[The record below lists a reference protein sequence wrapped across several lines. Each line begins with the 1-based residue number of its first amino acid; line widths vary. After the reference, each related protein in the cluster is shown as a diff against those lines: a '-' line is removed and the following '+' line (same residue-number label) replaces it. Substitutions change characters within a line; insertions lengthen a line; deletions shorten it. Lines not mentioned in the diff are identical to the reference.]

1 MDENTLR
8 VLEFDKILRMAAS
21 YSVTVPG
28 KLIVQKIK
36 PFNNIDA
43 VRHHSVIVSEC
54 RRILSEGYHF
64 GIEAFD
70 DLNDLLSKVV
80 PADAVFQPVEL
91 RAFLPL
97 FYSAISL
104 RSLGGNPSCPSLGM
118 MVSQLTTHPEIR
130 DIINNSIDREGKIR
144 DEASPELSHVRKSIK
159 SCERKIRST
168 LEDILKQ
175 KDLIPHLQDFY
186 TAERNNRWVVPL
198 KRDSKGSIPGVVH
211 DISNTGETVYV
222 EPYSVQ
228 HNSNELESLR
238 AEEKLEEYRI
248 LKRISSNFREQL
260 HEIQEDYKIVAR
272 IDAMQAIAWFS
283 EKMDMSSPEVSEKGY
298 LKIIRGRHPLLWKT
312 LRQANR
318 EGSIVPLD
326 LEIGRK
332 NKCMV
337 ITGSNAGGKTV
348 ALKSIG
354 VLSLMAL
361 SGMHIPAGSG
371 TVIPFLEKVFA
382 DIGDEQS
389 IEQNLSTFSAH
400 ITRIS
405 EIISRSNA
413 NALILIDE
421 LGTGTDPEQGGALS
435 CSVLRGLKK
444 LGALTV
450 VSTHLSMLKAF
461 AHSEEGVINSAME
474 MLEVNVNGA
483 SSYRPTYKLLIGEP
497 GLSHAFEIAESL
509 GLPHDIIKD
518 ARQFIKGADV
528 QVESLIADL
537 KLRSREQNDKLK
549 EIEGI
554 KEEVVRLQSAAEE
567 ELAGIRSSKKD
578 TLADALKEA
587 EEIMRNAKREARDI
601 ISDLKKTR
609 PADTGKVV
617 KSIENKINEMNKI
630 RKRIVPDDK
639 KSLKDVREGQR
650 VFINSFGT
658 HGTVQSVN
666 KKNRKCSVL
675 VSGKEITMSV
685 SGLSEAEGEADERN
699 KDRDKRTVSSPV
711 ISEDINVE
719 GEINVIGQRVDPAL
733 SIIERYLNDV
743 AISGLNRV
751 RIIHGIG
758 EGILSRAIKD
768 YLEGHPLVEN
778 SRKGTEEEGGVAVT
792 VVFL

>member
-1 MDENTLR
+1 MDEHTLR
-8 VLEFDKILRMAAS
+8 VLEFEKILRMAAS

-28 KLIVQKIK
+28 KSIVQKIM

-43 VRHHSVIVSEC
+43 VRHHSVIVAEC
-54 RRILSEGYHF
+54 RRILIEGYHF
-64 GIEAFD
+64 GIEFF
-70 DLNDLLSKVV
+70 NDLSDLFRKAI
-80 PADAVFQPVEL
+80 PADAVLQPTEL

-104 RSLGGNPSCPSLGM
+104 RSLDGNPSCPSLGM
-118 MVSQLTTHPEIR
+118 IVSQLATHSEIR
-130 DIINNSIDREGKIR
+130 ETIDNSIDREGKIR

-159 SCERKIRST
+159 SCERKIRNT

-186 TAERNNRWVVPL
+186 TAERNNRWVVPV

-228 HNSNELESLR
+228 HRSNELESLR

-248 LKRISSNFREQL
+248 LQRITSNLREQL
-260 HEIQEDYKIVAR
+260 HEIQEDYNIVTR
-272 IDAMQAIAWFS
+272 VDAMQAIALFS
-283 EKMDMSSPEVSEKGY
+283 EKMEMSPPEVNKEGH
-298 LKIIRGRHPLLWKT
+298 LNIVRGRHPLLWKT

-318 EGSIVPLD
+318 EGSVVPLD
-326 LEIGRK
+326 LDIGRK
-332 NKCMV
+332 HKCMV

-348 ALKSIG
+348 ALKTIG

-371 TVIPFLEKVFA
+371 TVIPFLESVFA

-405 EIISRSNA
+405 EIIRRSNT

-435 CSVLRGLKK
+435 CSVLRGLKQ

-450 VSTHLSMLKAF
+450 VSTHLGMLKAF

-474 MLEVNVNGA
+474 MVEVNVNGA

-537 KLRSREQNDKLK
+537 KRRSREQNKKLK

-554 KEEVVRLQSAAEE
+554 KKGVVRLQSAAEE
-567 ELAGIRSSKKD
+567 ELSRIRSSKQD
-578 TLADALKEA
+578 TLAEALKEA

-601 ISDLKKTR
+601 ISDLKKAGR
-609 PADTGKVV
+609 ADSGKVM
-617 KSIENKINEMNKI
+617 KDIEGKIKELNKI
-630 RKRIVPDDK
+630 RKLIVPDDRK
-639 KSLKDVREGQR
+639 QLTEVREGQR
-650 VFINSFGT
+650 VFINNFGT

-666 KKNRKCSVL
+666 KKNRKCSVM
-675 VSGKEITMSV
+675 VSGKEITIPV
-685 SGLSEAEGEADERN
+685 SGLSEAEGDAGEGN
-699 KDRDKRTVSSPV
+699 KDRAKRTVPFPV
-711 ISEDINVE
+711 ISEEINLE

-733 SIIERYLNDV
+733 SIIERYLNDA
-743 AISGLNRV
+743 AIAGLNRI

-768 YLEGHPLVEN
+768 YLGGHPLVES
-778 SRKGTEEEGGVAVT
+778 SREGTEEEGGGAVT

>member
-1 MDENTLR
+1 MDEHTLR
-8 VLEFDKILRMAAS
+8 VLEFEKILRMAAF

-28 KLIVQKIK
+28 KSIVQKIK
-36 PFNNIDA
+36 PYNNIDT
-43 VRHHSVIVSEC
+43 VRDYSVMVSEC

-64 GIEAFD
+64 GIEAF
-70 DLNDLLSKVV
+70 NDLTDLFRKVI
-80 PADAVFQPVEL
+80 PADAVLQPSEL

-104 RSLGGNPSCPSLGM
+104 KSLGNNTSCPSLGM
-118 MVSQLTTHPEIR
+118 MVSHLATHPEIR
-130 DIINNSIDREGKIR
+130 ETIDNSIDREGKIR
-144 DEASPELSHVRKSIK
+144 DQASPELSHVRKNIK

-168 LEDILKQ
+168 LDNILKQ

-186 TAERNNRWVVPL
+186 TAERNNRWVIPV

-248 LKRISSNFREQL
+248 LQRITSDLRDQL
-260 HEIQEDYKIVAR
+260 HEIQKDYYIVVQV
-272 IDAMQAIAWFS
+272 DATQAIAWFS
-283 EKMDMSSPEVSEKGY
+283 EKMEMTAPEVSEKGY
-298 LKIIRGRHPLLWKT
+298 LKIIMGRHPLLWKT

-318 EGSIVPLD
+318 GGSVVPLD
-326 LEIGRK
+326 LEIGR
-332 NKCMV
+332 NHTCMV

-348 ALKSIG
+348 ALKTIG

-371 TVIPFLEKVFA
+371 TVIPFLESVFA

-405 EIISRSNA
+405 EIIRRSNA

-450 VSTHLSMLKAF
+450 VSTHLGMLKAF
-461 AHSEEGVINSAME
+461 AHAEEGVINSAME
-474 MLEVNVNGA
+474 MVEVYVNGTP
-483 SSYRPTYKLLIGEP
+483 SYRPTYKLLIGEP

-509 GLPHDIIKD
+509 GLSHDIIKD

-537 KLRSREQNDKLK
+537 KRQSREQKEKLK
-549 EIEGI
+549 EIGGM
-554 KEEVVRLQSAAEE
+554 KEEVVRLQSAAEK
-567 ELAGIRSSKKD
+567 ELSGIRSSKQD
-578 TLADALKEA
+578 TLARALKDA

-601 ISDLKKTR
+601 ISNLKKAGR
-609 PADTGKVV
+609 AGSGKVMKNIESKIKELH
-617 KSIENKINEMNKI
+617 KS

-639 KSLKDVREGQR
+639 KRLTEVREGQR
-650 VFINSFGT
+650 VFINDFGA
-658 HGTVQSVN
+658 HGTVKSVN
-666 KKNRKCSVL
+666 KKTRKCSVL
-675 VSGKEITMSV
+675 VKGKEITIPV
-685 SGLSEAEGEADERN
+685 SGLSDAEGDDAEEN
-699 KDRDKRTVSSPV
+699 KDSAKRMVPFPV
-711 ISEDINVE
+711 ISEDMNLE
-719 GEINVIGQRVDPAL
+719 GEIKVIGQRVDPAL
-733 SIIERYLNDV
+733 SKIERYLNDA

-768 YLEGHPLVEN
+768 YLEDHPLVES
-778 SRKGTEEEGGVAVT
+778 SREGTEDEGGGAVT